1 MPVVK
6 VIKVIEGAPSLL
18 PVVKKV
24 KTKIKSTALPTPEK
38 IPEPV
43 KPVKKLK
50 KSTVPVPDPV
60 PDSAIGGAG
69 RGEGDV
75 QDVFDFKKHE
85 EEIKKYEEQCN
96 AIKIKRKVTVTPFDY
111 KKYARTMKN
120 MDQKEMIN
128 GRLMDWVLNTVP
140 LGGFLAC
147 SWSLAVALFFNC
159 TPYTIILALLAL
171 TGFYFRENF
180 QTLSGPGGRFF
191 NYLKTEYE
199 ILTGS
204 VPTVM

>member
-1 MPVVK
+1 
-6 VIKVIEGAPSLL
+6 
-18 PVVKKV
+18 
-24 KTKIKSTALPTPEK
+24 
-38 IPEPV
+38 
-43 KPVKKLK
+43 
-50 KSTVPVPDPV
+50 
-60 PDSAIGGAG
+60 
-69 RGEGDV
+69 V

-96 AIKIKRKVTVTPFDY
+96 AIKIKRKITVAPFDY

-159 TPYTIILALLAL
+159 TPYTMFILALMAL
-171 TGFYFRENF
+171 TGFYFRE
-180 QTLSGPGGRFF
+180 TL
-191 NYLKTEYE
+191 
-199 ILTGS
+199 
-204 VPTVM
+204 

>member
-1 MPVVK
+1 M
-6 VIKVIEGAPSLL
+6 G
-18 PVVKKV
+18 
-24 KTKIKSTALPTPEK
+24 
-38 IPEPV
+38 
-43 KPVKKLK
+43 
-50 KSTVPVPDPV
+50 
-60 PDSAIGGAG
+60 G
-69 RGEGDV
+69 RGGKGIV

-159 TPYTIILALLAL
+159 TPYTIFILALMAL
-171 TGFYFRENF
+171 TGLYFRETF

-191 NYLKTEYE
+191 NYLKTES
-199 ILTGS
+199 IISQLL
-204 VPTVM
+204 V